1 MERIHRP
8 DSRPWILA
16 GSVKVKDLIQT
27 WAQNNVMNELS
38 LNERNLKE
46 FVKSELQI
54 DDQMVDLL
62 EKDCS
67 PSNLDCE
74 EEDEEL
80 YVAYEKSFE
89 IPPNV
94 KLETL
99 RLQKLHI
106 ERYAN
111 DRCYRTA
118 CLQSLRYR
126 NRLIKVDK
134 SSDSETGETSSNE
147 FGSYWLNQLKPIH

>member
-1 MERIHRP
+1 MDRIHRP

-27 WAQNNVMNELS
+27 WTQNDVMNELK
-38 LNERNLKE
+38 LNENNLKE
-46 FVKSELQI
+46 FVKNELQI

-67 PSNLDCE
+67 SNLDCE

-80 YVAYEKSFE
+80 YVAYEKSFD
-89 IPPNV
+89 IPPDV

-134 SSDSETGETSSNE
+134 GCEMDTGLTHIMI
-147 FGSYWLNQLKPIH
+147 L